1 MPVLPRVRGAEKQS
15 ASTPA
20 LPLATAKSR
29 RRSRLPIL
37 TSAARRC
44 RRLLSSTRAPATHP
58 AAAARPRVQP
68 RAKTWALPTTGDLG
82 PLVPER
88 RQAASPLNSTAA
100 SILRPDRR
108 SRSRTRSCRSSS
120 ECELLSRTSW
130 FLIRYSPINHAP
142 FSSSLLV
149 AMPRSVIVFLAE
161 REGFEPSKLLRACR
175 FSRPVHSTALPPL
188 HSNQLNYLRGFYQ
201 ATEAISGV
209 DVSILFPL
217 WAMRRPKASP
227 APCRSLGIEWA

>member
-68 RAKTWALPTTGDLG
+68 RAKTWALPTTGDLD

-88 RQAASPLNSTAA
+88 RQAASPLHSTAA

-149 AMPRSVIVFLAE
+149 AMPTILHASIRTLQRRFGCVGITRNRDTQRPPRVSLRGMPQRVL
-161 REGFEPSKLLRACR
+161 EPS
-175 FSRPVHSTALPPL
+175 S
-188 HSNQLNYLRGFYQ
+188 
-201 ATEAISGV
+201 SG
-209 DVSILFPL
+209 
-217 WAMRRPKASP
+217 
-227 APCRSLGIEWA
+227 